1 MKQLAIKIDIPQRG
15 VIELQHAVFDANGTL
30 AVDGAAIAGASERL
44 KNLSE
49 HLSIHLI
56 SSSTHGDLTALGRT
70 LGFPIREIQRGDE
83 KMRYVQNLG
92 PANVIAFG
100 NGVNDVSMLRL
111 AAIGVV
117 VVTAEGVATR
127 AMQGA
132 DLIAYGPINAIDL
145 LLKPNRLI
153 ATLRG

>member
-1 MKQLAIKIDIPQRG
+1 MAIKIDIPQRG
-15 VIELQHAVFDANGTL
+15 IIELQHAVFDANGTL
-30 AVDGAAIAGASERL
+30 AVDGTAIAGTSQRL
-44 KNLSE
+44 KTLSE

-56 SSSTHGDLTALGRT
+56 SSDTHGNLTTLERM
-70 LGFPIREIQRGDE
+70 LGFPIRAIQRGDE

-111 AAIGVV
+111 ATIGVA
-117 VVTAEGVATR
+117 VVTAEGVATKT
-127 AMQGA
+127 MQGA
-132 DLIAYGPINAIDL
+132 DIISYGPINAIDL

>member
-1 MKQLAIKIDIPQRG
+1 MAIKIDIPQRG
-15 VIELQHAVFDANGTL
+15 VIELRYAVFDVNGTL
-30 AVDGAAIAGASERL
+30 AVDGTAIAGTFERL
-44 KNLSE
+44 KTLSE

-56 SSSTHGDLTALGRT
+56 SSGTHGNLAMLAQT
-70 LGFPIREIQRGDE
+70 LGFPIHEIQRGDE

-100 NGVNDVSMLRL
+100 NGANDANMLRL
-111 AAIGVV
+111 ATIGVV
-117 VVTAEGVATR
+117 VITPEGTAIKTL
-127 AMQGA
+127 QGA
-132 DLIAYGPINAIDL
+132 DIISYGPINAIDL